1 MCGANGRGDWR
12 GYACLRSVSPSES
25 NRRRLRPMRIQSAVQ
40 LDLPMVVGEP
50 VPILYVQM
58 RLRTQAWTEQE
69 YP

>member
-1 MCGANGRGDWR
+1 MW
-12 GYACLRSVSPSES
+12 SE
-25 NRRRLRPMRIQSAVQ
+25 RPRRLARIRLGTFRIAKREQQETLASMRIQSAVQ